1 MMDLMHVTIRRGDRL
16 RRTASV
22 LTQRSRKLHTSPTS
36 RVWHASSR
44 IAMVLFGLM
53 QQFGEVL
60 LLDFISSGIAD
71 LLKDIVRR

>member
-1 MMDLMHVTIRRGDRL
+1 
-16 RRTASV
+16 
-22 LTQRSRKLHTSPTS
+22 
-36 RVWHASSR
+36 
-44 IAMVLFGLM
+44 MVLFGLM

>member
-1 MMDLMHVTIRRGDRL
+1 MDLMHVTIRRGDRL

-22 LTQRSRKLHTSPTS
+22 LT
-36 RVWHASSR
+36 HAHVSCIPVPPVVFGMR
-44 IAMVLFGLM
+44 LLVFAMVLFGLM